1 MALTAGADYWTHG
14 IADYSV
20 TDWRLYDN
28 VYTERYMDTPED
40 NPEGY
45 RNGSVLTYAGNL
57 RGRLLLRHGDIDDN
71 VHMQN
76 TLWLVT
82 TLQDLNK
89 PFEMM
94 IYPGERHGWGGPKRI
109 FMTNE
114 GNRFWLK
121 HFFGIEEY

>member
-1 MALTAGADYWTHG
+1 
-14 IADYSV
+14 
-20 TDWRLYDN
+20 
-28 VYTERYMDTPED
+28 MDTPED

-45 RNGSVLTYAGNL
+45 DKGSAITHAASYKGK
-57 RGRLLLRHGDIDDN
+57 LLIRHGDMDDN

-76 TLWLVT
+76 TIWLIT

-94 IYPGERHGWGGPKRI
+94 IYPGERHGWGGPKRT

-114 GNRFWLK
+114 GNSFWLK
-121 HFFGIEEY
+121 SFFEEKKK